1 MKVQLMNGTGSASE
15 LQVSDEVFA
24 AAFNEP
30 LVHQVVVAYQATG
43 RQGTRKQKTRSEVRG
58 GGKKPW
64 RQKGTGQARAGTIR
78 SPLWRGGG
86 KVFPASPDEN
96 FEQKVNRKM
105 YRGALRSIL
114 SELLRQGRL
123 VTVAEFKMDQPKT
136 KTLVDKLKKLET
148 PDVLIVTDALDN
160 NLQLAARNLPDV
172 DVRTVGAGRSGEP
185 DPSRQSDPD
194 AGRGQEVRGDAGMST
209 REEQNCFR

>member
-1 MKVQLMNGTGSASE
+1 MKVQLMNATGTASE
-15 LQVSDEVFA
+15 LQVSDTVFA
-24 AAFNEP
+24 APYNEP

-86 KVFPASPDEN
+86 KVFPSSPDEN
-96 FEQKVNRKM
+96 FTHKVNRKM

-123 VTVAEFKMDQPKT
+123 VTVAEFNMDQPKT
-136 KTLVDKLKKLET
+136 KALAEKLKKLDT
-148 PDVLIVTDALDN
+148 ADVLIVTDTLDN
-160 NLQLAARNLPDV
+160 NLALAARNLPDV
-172 DVRTVGAGRSGEP
+172 DVRTVNQADPVTLVRHEKVIMTQGA
-185 DPSRQSDPD
+185 
-194 AGRGQEVRGDAGMST
+194 VKKL
-209 REEQNCFR
+209 EEMLA

>member
-15 LQVSDEVFA
+15 LQVSDTVFA

-58 GGKKPW
+58 GGRKPW

-86 KVFPASPDEN
+86 KIFPASPDEN

-136 KTLVDKLKKLET
+136 KALVDKLKKLET

-160 NLQLAARNLPDV
+160 NLSLAARNLPGV
-172 DVRTVGAGRSGEP
+172 DVRMVGAA
-185 DPSRQSDPD
+185 DPVSLIRHAKVILTQG
-194 AGRGQEVRGDAGMST
+194 AVKKF
-209 REEQNCFR
+209 EEMLA

>member
-1 MKVQLMNGTGSASE
+1 MKVQMMNGTGSASE
-15 LQVSDEVFA
+15 LQVSDAVFA
-24 AAFNEP
+24 ARFNEP

-43 RQGTRKQKTRSEVRG
+43 RQGTRKQKTRTEVRG
-58 GGKKPW
+58 GGKKPY

-96 FEQKVNRKM
+96 FTQKVNRKM

-123 VTVAEFKMDQPKT
+123 VTVSEFSMGQPKT
-136 KTLVDKLKKLET
+136 KALLEKLKTLDT
-148 PDVLIVTDALDN
+148 PDVLIVTDAIDDN
-160 NLQLAARNLPDV
+160 LALAARNLPDV
-172 DVRTVGAGRSGEP
+172 DVRTVSAADPVSLLRHEKVIMTQGA
-185 DPSRQSDPD
+185 
-194 AGRGQEVRGDAGMST
+194 VKKL
-209 REEQNCFR
+209 EEMLA

>member
-1 MKVQLMNGTGSASE
+1 MKVQLMNATGTASE
-15 LQVSDEVFA
+15 LQVSDTVFA
-24 AAFNEP
+24 APYNEP

-86 KVFPASPDEN
+86 KVFPSSPDEN
-96 FEQKVNRKM
+96 FTHKVNRKM

-123 VTVAEFKMDQPKT
+123 VTVSEFNMDQPKT
-136 KTLVDKLKKLET
+136 KALVEKLKKLDT
-148 PDVLIVTDALDN
+148 ADVLIVTDTLDN
-160 NLQLAARNLPDV
+160 NLALAARNLPDV
-172 DVRTVGAGRSGEP
+172 DVRTVSQA
-185 DPSRQSDPD
+185 DPVSLVRHEKVIMTQS
-194 AGRGQEVRGDAGMST
+194 AVKKL
-209 REEQNCFR
+209 EEMLA

>member
-1 MKVQLMNGTGSASE
+1 MKVQLMNATGSTSE
-15 LQVSDEVFA
+15 LQVSDTVFA
-24 AAFNEP
+24 AAYNEP

-86 KVFPASPDEN
+86 KVFPSSPDEN
-96 FEQKVNRKM
+96 FTHKVNRKM

-123 VTVAEFKMDQPKT
+123 VTVSEFNMEQPKT
-136 KTLVDKLKKLET
+136 KALVEKLKKLDSA
-148 PDVLIVTDALDN
+148 DVLIVTDTLDN
-160 NLQLAARNLPDV
+160 NLALAARNLPDV
-172 DVRTVGAGRSGEP
+172 DVRTVNQADPVTLVRHEKVIVTQGA
-185 DPSRQSDPD
+185 
-194 AGRGQEVRGDAGMST
+194 VKKL
-209 REEQNCFR
+209 EEMLA

>member
-1 MKVQLMNGTGSASE
+1 MKVQLMNATGSASE
-15 LQVSDEVFA
+15 LQLSDAVFA
-24 AAFNEP
+24 AAYNEP
-30 LVHQVVVAYQATG
+30 LVHQVVVAYQASG

-96 FEQKVNRKM
+96 FTQKVNRKM

-123 VTVAEFKMDQPKT
+123 VTVAELSVAQPKT
-136 KTLVDKLKKLET
+136 KTLLEQLKTLGA
-148 PDVLIVTDALDN
+148 PDVLIVTEALDN
-160 NLQLAARNLPDV
+160 NLRLAARNLPDV
-172 DVRTVGAGRSGEP
+172 DVRTVGAA
-185 DPSRQSDPD
+185 DPVSLIRHEKVIMTQG
-194 AGRGQEVRGDAGMST
+194 AVKKL
-209 REEQNCFR
+209 EEMLA

>member
-1 MKVQLMNGTGSASE
+1 MKVQMKNATGSASE
-15 LQVSDEVFA
+15 LQVSDTVFA
-24 AAFNEP
+24 AAYNEP

-86 KVFPASPDEN
+86 KVFPSSPDEN
-96 FEQKVNRKM
+96 FAHKVNRKM

-123 VTVAEFKMDQPKT
+123 VTVSEFNMDQPKT
-136 KTLVDKLKKLET
+136 KALVEKLKKLDT
-148 PDVLIVTDALDN
+148 ADVLIVTDTLDN
-160 NLQLAARNLPDV
+160 NLALAARNLPYV
-172 DVRTVGAGRSGEP
+172 DVRTVSQADPVTLVRHEKVIMTQGA
-185 DPSRQSDPD
+185 
-194 AGRGQEVRGDAGMST
+194 VKKL
-209 REEQNCFR
+209 EEMLA

>member
-1 MKVQLMNGTGSASE
+1 MKVQLMNATGSTSE
-15 LQVSDEVFA
+15 LQLSDTVFA
-24 AAFNEP
+24 AAYNEP

-86 KVFPASPDEN
+86 KVFPSSPDEN
-96 FEQKVNRKM
+96 FTHKVNRKM

-123 VTVAEFKMDQPKT
+123 VTVSEFNMEQPKT
-136 KTLVDKLKKLET
+136 KALVEKLKKLDT
-148 PDVLIVTDALDN
+148 ADVLIVTDTLDN
-160 NLQLAARNLPDV
+160 NLALAARNLPDV
-172 DVRTVGAGRSGEP
+172 DVRTVSQADPVTLVRHEKVIVTQGA
-185 DPSRQSDPD
+185 
-194 AGRGQEVRGDAGMST
+194 VKKL
-209 REEQNCFR
+209 EEMLA

>member
-1 MKVQLMNGTGSASE
+1 MNGTGSASE
-15 LQVSDEVFA
+15 LQVSDTVFA

-123 VTVAEFKMDQPKT
+123 VTVAEFKMEQPKT
-136 KTLVDKLKKLET
+136 KALLDKLKQLET
-148 PDVLIVTDALDN
+148 PDVLIVTDAMDDN
-160 NLQLAARNLPDV
+160 LSLAARNLPGV
-172 DVRTVGAGRSGEP
+172 DVRMVGAA
-185 DPSRQSDPD
+185 DPVSLIRHAKVILTQG
-194 AGRGQEVRGDAGMST
+194 AVKKF
-209 REEQNCFR
+209 EEMLA

>member
-1 MKVQLMNGTGSASE
+1 MKVQLMNATGTASE
-15 LQVSDEVFA
+15 LQVSDTVFA
-24 AAFNEP
+24 APYNEP

-86 KVFPASPDEN
+86 KVFPSSPDEN
-96 FEQKVNRKM
+96 FTHKVNRKM

-123 VTVAEFKMDQPKT
+123 VTVSEFNMDQPKT
-136 KTLVDKLKKLET
+136 KALVEKLKKLDT
-148 PDVLIVTDALDN
+148 ADVLIVTDTLNN
-160 NLQLAARNLPDV
+160 NLALAARNLPDV
-172 DVRTVGAGRSGEP
+172 DVRTVSQA
-185 DPSRQSDPD
+185 DPVTLVRHEKVIMTQD
-194 AGRGQEVRGDAGMST
+194 AMKKL
-209 REEQNCFR
+209 EEMLA

>member
-1 MKVQLMNGTGSASE
+1 MNGTGSASE
-15 LQVSDEVFA
+15 LQVSDAVFA

-123 VTVAEFKMDQPKT
+123 VTVAEFKMEQPKT
-136 KTLVDKLKKLET
+136 KALLDKLKQLET
-148 PDVLIVTDALDN
+148 PDVLIVTDAMDDN
-160 NLQLAARNLPDV
+160 LSLAARNLPGV
-172 DVRTVGAGRSGEP
+172 DVRMVGAA
-185 DPSRQSDPD
+185 DPVSLIRHAKVILTQG
-194 AGRGQEVRGDAGMST
+194 AVKKF
-209 REEQNCFR
+209 EEMLA

>member
-1 MKVQLMNGTGSASE
+1 MKVQMMNGTGSASE
-15 LQVSDEVFA
+15 LQVSDAVFA
-24 AAFNEP
+24 ARFNEP

-43 RQGTRKQKTRSEVRG
+43 RQGTRKQKTRTEVRG
-58 GGKKPW
+58 GGKKPY

-96 FEQKVNRKM
+96 FTQKVNRKM

-123 VTVAEFKMDQPKT
+123 VTVSEFSMGQPKT
-136 KTLVDKLKKLET
+136 KALVEKLKTLDT
-148 PDVLIVTDALDN
+148 ADVLIVTDAIDDN
-160 NLQLAARNLPDV
+160 LALAARNLPDV
-172 DVRTVGAGRSGEP
+172 DVRTVSAADPVSLLRHEKVIMTQGA
-185 DPSRQSDPD
+185 
-194 AGRGQEVRGDAGMST
+194 VKKL
-209 REEQNCFR
+209 EEMLA

>member
-1 MKVQLMNGTGSASE
+1 MKVQLMNPTGSASE
-15 LQVSDEVFA
+15 LQVSDTVFA
-24 AAFNEP
+24 AAYNEP
-30 LVHQVVVAYQATG
+30 LVHQVVGGYQATG

-86 KVFPASPDEN
+86 KVFPSSPDEN
-96 FEQKVNRKM
+96 FTHKVNRKM

-123 VTVAEFKMDQPKT
+123 VTVSEFNMDQPKT
-136 KTLVDKLKKLET
+136 KALVEKLKKLDT
-148 PDVLIVTDALDN
+148 ADVLIVTDTLDN
-160 NLQLAARNLPDV
+160 NLALAARNLPDV
-172 DVRTVGAGRSGEP
+172 DVRTVSQADPVSLVRHEKVIMTQGA
-185 DPSRQSDPD
+185 
-194 AGRGQEVRGDAGMST
+194 VKKL
-209 REEQNCFR
+209 EEMLA

>member
-1 MKVQLMNGTGSASE
+1 MKVEMRNGTGSASE
-15 LQVSDEVFA
+15 LQVSDVVFA
-24 AAFNEP
+24 ASFNEP

-43 RQGTRKQKTRSEVRG
+43 RQGTRKQKTRTEVRG
-58 GGKKPW
+58 GGKKPF

-96 FEQKVNRKM
+96 FTQKVNRKM

-123 VTVAEFKMDQPKT
+123 VTVSEFSVEQPKT
-136 KTLVDKLKKLET
+136 KALVEKLKQLDT
-148 PDVLIVTDALDN
+148 ADVLIVTDAIDN
-160 NLQLAARNLPDV
+160 NLALAARNLPDV
-172 DVRTVGAGRSGEP
+172 DVRTVGAA
-185 DPSRQSDPD
+185 DPVSLIRHEKVIMTQG
-194 AGRGQEVRGDAGMST
+194 AVKKL
-209 REEQNCFR
+209 EEMLA

>member
-1 MKVQLMNGTGSASE
+1 MKVQLMNSAGSASE
-15 LQVSDEVFA
+15 LQVSDAVFA
-24 AAFNEP
+24 VDFNEP

-58 GGKKPW
+58 GGRKPW

-86 KVFPASPDEN
+86 KIFPASPDEN
-96 FEQKVNRKM
+96 FVQKVNRKM

-123 VTVAEFKMDQPKT
+123 VTVAEFNVDQPKT
-136 KTLVDKLKKLET
+136 KALVAKLKQLDIA
-148 PDVLIVTDALDN
+148 DVLIVTDAQDN
-160 NLQLAARNLPDV
+160 NLTLAARNLPDV
-172 DVRTVGAGRSGEP
+172 DVRTVNAADPVSLLRHKKVIMTQGA
-185 DPSRQSDPD
+185 
-194 AGRGQEVRGDAGMST
+194 VKKI
-209 REEQNCFR
+209 EEMLA

>member
-1 MKVQLMNGTGSASE
+1 MKVQLMNATGSTAE
-15 LQVSDEVFA
+15 LQVSDTVFA
-24 AAFNEP
+24 AAYNEP

-86 KVFPASPDEN
+86 KVFPSSPDEN
-96 FEQKVNRKM
+96 FAHKVNRKM

-123 VTVAEFKMDQPKT
+123 VTVSEFNMDQPKT
-136 KTLVDKLKKLET
+136 KALVEKLKKLDT
-148 PDVLIVTDALDN
+148 ADVLIVTDTLNN
-160 NLQLAARNLPDV
+160 NLALAARNLPDV
-172 DVRTVGAGRSGEP
+172 DVRTVSQADPVSLVRHEKVIMTQGA
-185 DPSRQSDPD
+185 
-194 AGRGQEVRGDAGMST
+194 VKKL
-209 REEQNCFR
+209 EEMLA

>member
-1 MKVQLMNGTGSASE
+1 MKVQMMNATGSASE
-15 LQVSDEVFA
+15 LQVSDTVFA
-24 AAFNEP
+24 AAYNEP

-86 KVFPASPDEN
+86 KVFPSSPDEN
-96 FEQKVNRKM
+96 FTQKVNRKM

-123 VTVAEFKMDQPKT
+123 VTVSEFNMDQPKT
-136 KTLVDKLKKLET
+136 KTLVEKLKKLDT
-148 PDVLIVTDALDN
+148 ADVLIVTDTLDD
-160 NLQLAARNLPDV
+160 NLALAARNLPDV
-172 DVRTVGAGRSGEP
+172 DVRTVSQADPVTLVRHEKVIMTQGA
-185 DPSRQSDPD
+185 
-194 AGRGQEVRGDAGMST
+194 VKKL
-209 REEQNCFR
+209 EEMLA